1 MDVLTALE
9 QEALSL
15 SLQVASLAIAIC
27 LLPGIAIGW
36 LLARRNFPGKTAL
49 DLLVHFPMVAP
60 PIVIGYLLLVT
71 FGRNGAIGGW
81 IYDHFGV
88 SLAFSWQGAAVAA
101 AIMGFPL
108 LVRSVRL
115 SVEAI
120 DQRLEKAA
128 STLGAPPLKIFLGVT
143 LPLMA
148 PGIVAGTVSAFARAL
163 GEFGATITFVASIPG
178 ETRTLPLAIYAQLQ
192 TPGGETGAWRLM
204 LLSLLLTVGA
214 LILSEYFNRKIQRR
228 LSGVTAGQ
236 R

>member
-1 MDVLTALE
+1 MFLTPLE
-9 QEALSL
+9 LEALKL
-15 SLQVASLAIAIC
+15 SLMVASLAILIL

-36 LLARRNFPGKTAL
+36 LLARRDFTGKTAL

-71 FGRNGAIGGW
+71 FGRHGVVGAW
-81 IYDHFGV
+81 IYDQFGV

-120 DQRLEKAA
+120 DARLEKAA
-128 STLGAPPLKIFLGVT
+128 STLGAAPVKIFFSIT
-143 LPLMA
+143 LPLML
-148 PGIVAGTVSAFARAL
+148 PGILAGVITAFARAL

-178 ETRTLPLAIYAQLQ
+178 ETRTLPLAIYAELQ
-192 TPGGETGAWRLM
+192 TPGGEAAAWRLM
-204 LLSLLLTVGA
+204 LLSLILAVAA
-214 LILSEYFNRKIQRR
+214 LGLSEYFNRRIQRR
-228 LSGVTAGQ
+228 SLGITLN
-236 R
+236 